1 MGIIEIKN
9 YTKKFGTKTIFENFD
24 LTINQGEMV
33 AVMGPSGSGKTT
45 LLNVIGLIDSL
56 DHGSYLLANET
67 APRNNTR
74 TANKVIR
81 EKISYLFQNFALVD
95 NLTVEENLRMAL
107 RYVKKSKKEKEED
120 MKAALVTVGLADCAK
135 QKVYELSGGE
145 QQRVSMARA
154 IIKPSTVILADE
166 PTGSLDAENRDEIMS
181 IIKYLN
187 KEEGKTI
194 VIVTH
199 DLEIAKRCDRIVKLN
214 LLE

>member
-1 MGIIEIKN
+1 M
-9 YTKKFGTKTIFENFD
+9 
-24 LTINQGEMV
+24 
-33 AVMGPSGSGKTT
+33 
-45 LLNVIGLIDSL
+45 
-56 DHGSYLLANET
+56 
-67 APRNNTR
+67 
-74 TANKVIR
+74 IR

-120 MKAALVTVGLADCAK
+120 MKAALVQVGLAGYAK
-135 QKVYELSGGE
+135 QKVFELSGGE
-145 QQRVSMARA
+145 KQRVSIARA

-166 PTGSLDAENRDEIMS
+166 PTGSLDPENRDEIMS
-181 IIKYLN
+181 ILEYLN

-214 LLE
+214 PLE